1 MNIHQVSLCDKQV
14 KVEVVDKEEMFV
26 QSEEGGLKRV
36 KVSEE
41 RQKARVLTDE
51 QTTCISEVI
60 TELEKKMGKPQDFE
74 WGIEDGM
81 IQREGNDSE
90 RYI

>member
-51 QTTCISEVI
+51 QATCISEVI